1 MSVFTAED
9 VADMAAGGNVAFNTL
24 YLARHPRD
32 HTMPNGSD
40 IVKLKDFIKQKYI
53 EKRWYGGGDSG
64 TSVAPTQR
72 TSLNF
77 GVTNGT
83 ANGSNNKP
91 SAFSRVSNICCDAVC
106 CCDFC
111 TSFLLFSNTFV

>member
-64 TSVAPTQR
+64 ISVASTR
-72 TSLNF
+72 SSGNF
-77 GVTNGT
+77 GVSNTT
-83 ANGSNNKP
+83 TVSNNKP
-91 SAFSRVSNICCDAVC
+91 SAFSRVSNVCIDAV
-106 CCDFC
+106 
-111 TSFLLFSNTFV
+111 TAVISSSSFIIY

>member
-9 VADMAAGGNVAFNTL
+9 VADMAAGGNVAFNAL

-64 TSVAPTQR
+64 ASVASTR
-72 TSLNF
+72 SSGNF
-77 GVTNGT
+77 GVSNGAAT
-83 ANGSNNKP
+83 TVSNNKP
-91 SAFSRVSNICCDAVC
+91 SAFSRVSNVCCDAVAAVI
-106 CCDFC
+106 
-111 TSFLLFSNTFV
+111 SLPPFVIC